1 MKYKWIE
8 LYNYAG
14 LYNGMGIN
22 QIKID
27 FTRCKTNK
35 IIIRGSN
42 GSGKS
47 TLMKAINLNPDTNDN
62 FIPSCE
68 ARKNIC
74 IVCDGV
80 EYIIRYIHPIT
91 NSGRGTTKGYIS
103 KMINGQ
109 FVELNPNGNVT
120 SCKDIIYE
128 EFGLDSSF
136 ISLSS
141 LSSEN
146 RGLVDSKPAE
156 RKRLINSIINTLE
169 VYNSIYKNL
178 SKKSAVYT
186 KLIDGLVVRI
196 NYLGNEAQLNAKLKN
211 IEGRLTTLGQ
221 EKNTTIEAIASV
233 RLKISEYMDILRD
246 SNYDAIVSEL
256 KDITSHNKVIRN
268 QIIKKI
274 QELGIDDMNKIEDFD
289 LYLDKQ
295 IIIEESSIE
304 STKNH
309 VATLLSQ
316 REVEYRDLESKRQ
329 KLNSL
334 RSEYNYLDIKKAM
347 KKASEEVA
355 EYDNIFH
362 KIGIMNINLIS
373 KSEYD
378 FAMQSLKYL
387 KDMAL
392 NLTSM
397 YDQSSILSVI
407 NNLETIE
414 NEIADISTD
423 QQELLECK
431 ARKSEIDS
439 KIIIYSSKVELIDEL
454 NNRPSECTIDSCPYI
469 KTAIEASVK
478 YPKEELL
485 ELNKESKYLEFR
497 INTLENIINTWSSY
511 KEILSIVRSIQRELN
526 SRISAIMKL
535 PVAPDFKDTFLSR
548 VAYLDSF
555 DDIDNL
561 YKYIDY
567 SNMIEE
573 YKLAKE
579 QLVKYESEYRIYE
592 AKNDIIEAIIENI
605 ESLTQ
610 KTDNMMVTINELNS
624 SIKLSQEK
632 LESYRKAKTVVEG
645 LLIKLKDDLRPS
657 EKKETELLKIKQ
669 TLDVNSIEIDKLQ
682 KEMDIL
688 NTNFGAVN
696 NDISNLSNERDNVKH
711 SLIQIAEYKDEL
723 EVYRQAY
730 SKINKIR
737 YYSSPSTGIQTLFMQ
752 LYMNKIIST
761 ANDLL
766 SMLFEGEFV
775 LQPFIINE
783 NEFKIPCLGH
793 GLIHDD
799 ISSMSTAQKCMISMI
814 LSFSILHQSST
825 KYNVISLDELD
836 GGLDTMNRGFFIEL
850 LDRLMNMLQCE
861 QCFIIS
867 HNNELT
873 TSAADLILLK
883 NNSGD
888 MYDGNVIWQY

>member
-14 LYNGMGIN
+14 IYNGMGIN

-27 FTRCKTNK
+27 FTKCKTNK

-47 TLMKAINLNPDTNDN
+47 TLMKAINLNPDNNDN
-62 FIPSCE
+62 FIPNIE

-74 IVCDGV
+74 ILDNGI

-109 FVELNPNGNVT
+109 FIELNPNGNIT
-120 SCKDIIYE
+120 SCKNIIYE

-156 RKRLINSIINTLE
+156 RKKLINSIINTLE
-169 VYNSIYKNL
+169 IYNSIYKNL
-178 SKKSAVYT
+178 SKKSAVYN

-196 NYLGNEAQLNAKLKN
+196 NYLGSEAQLNAKLQN
-211 IEGRLTTLGQ
+211 IESRLNTLQQ

-233 RLKISEYMDILRD
+233 KLRISEYMNILRD
-246 SNYDAIVSEL
+246 NNYDTIVSEL
-256 KDITSHNKVIRN
+256 KDITAHIKVLRN
-268 QIIKKI
+268 QITKKM
-274 QELGIDDMNKIEDFD
+274 QELGITDINKIEEFN

-295 IIIEESSIE
+295 ITVEESSIE
-304 STKNH
+304 YTKNH
-309 VATLLSQ
+309 VSTLLSQ

-329 KLNSL
+329 KLDSL
-334 RSEYNYLDIKKAM
+334 QSKYNYLDIKKAM
-347 KKASEEVA
+347 KQSASIVA
-355 EYDNIFH
+355 EYDEAFN
-362 KIGIMNINLIS
+362 KIGITDINLIS
-373 KSEYD
+373 KAEYD

-392 NLTSM
+392 LLTSS
-397 YDQSSILSVI
+397 YNQSSILSVI

-414 NEIADISTD
+414 NEIADILAD
-423 QQELLECK
+423 QQELSDYK

-439 KIIIYSSKVELIDEL
+439 KILVYLSKAELIDEL
-454 NNRPSECTIDSCPYI
+454 NNRPSNCKIDDCPYI
-469 KTAIEASVK
+469 KAAVEANHK

-485 ELNKESKYLEFR
+485 RLEEESKNLEFK
-497 INTLENIINTWSSY
+497 ISTLENIVKTWSEY
-511 KEILSIVRSIQRELN
+511 KEILSIVKSIQRELS
-526 SRISAIMKL
+526 SRISSIMKL
-535 PVAPDFKDTFLSR
+535 PVAPDFQDTFLTR
-548 VAYLDSF
+548 IAYLDSF

-567 SNMIEE
+567 GNMIEE
-573 YKLAKE
+573 YKIAKE
-579 QLVKYESEYRIYE
+579 QLSKYKSEYKIYE
-592 AKNDIIEAIIENI
+592 AKNDIIETMLESIK
-605 ESLTQ
+605 SLTK
-610 KTDNMMVTINELNS
+610 KTDDMMITINELNS
-624 SIKLSQEK
+624 SIKKSQEK
-632 LESYRKAKTVVEG
+632 LDGYRKAKTIIES
-645 LLIKLKDDLRPS
+645 LLIKLNDDLKPS
-657 EKKETELLKIKQ
+657 EKRETELFKIKQ
-669 TLDVNSIEIDKLQ
+669 ALDINSIEINKLQ

-696 NDISNLSNERDNVKH
+696 SDINNLSNERDNIKH
-711 SLIQIAEYKDEL
+711 SLMQLKEYKDDLEL
-723 EVYRQAY
+723 YRQSY
-730 SKINKIR
+730 DKISKIR

-752 LYMNKIIST
+752 LYMNKIINM

-766 SMLFEGEFV
+766 SMLFDGEFI

-783 NEFKIPCLGH
+783 NEFRIPCIGH

-814 LSFSILHQSST
+814 LSFSILRQSST
-825 KYNVISLDELD
+825 KYNIISLDELD
-836 GGLDTMNRGFFIEL
+836 GGLDTNNRIFFIEL
-850 LDRLMNMLQCE
+850 LDRLMGMLQCE

-867 HNNELT
+867 HNNELN
-873 TSAADLILLK
+873 TSYSDLILLK

-888 MYDGNVIWQY
+888 MYDGNIIWKY

>member
-196 NYLGNEAQLNAKLKN
+196 NYLGNEAQLNVKLKN

-274 QELGIDDMNKIEDFD
+274 QELGIDDINKIEDFD

-632 LESYRKAKTVVEG
+632 LEGYRKAKTVVEG